1 MLARWGRVW
10 GAAARVW
17 AGQPLKGAGRERG
30 RREPVG
36 GGRPPNALSSSWA
49 PGKGRRS
56 VAPGCEDPSGRAS
69 RPRGD
74 ERQRPGP
81 IELPSETGPGCPGF
95 RGSPGGSPGGSLRNG
110 RESGPRMRGPAPPGS
125 CGLQGCTD
133 CIGVVP
139 RPPGIKSGTSPPYR
153 VLRLP
158 TPTVVGGR
166 SYHPGFGL

>member
-17 AGQPLKGAGRERG
+17 ARQPLKGAGRERG
-30 RREPVG
+30 RREPMG
-36 GGRPPNALSSSWA
+36 GGRPQNALSFSWA

-56 VAPGCEDPSGRAS
+56 VVPGCENPSGRAS

-81 IELPSETGPGCPGF
+81 IELPSETGPGCPRF
-95 RGSPGGSPGGSLRNG
+95 RGSPGGSLRNG

-125 CGLQGCTD
+125 WGSRAALTTSGWFPDPQESRAGLAHLTEFSGCRR
-133 CIGVVP
+133 P
-139 RPPGIKSGTSPPYR
+139 R
-153 VLRLP
+153 L
-158 TPTVVGGR
+158 
-166 SYHPGFGL
+166 